1 MEKVSSGFYI
11 YGDSDNQNLMV
22 LNIELADEINPQKME
37 EAINKALL
45 IHQNIKVKLVWENNN
60 FYFEQND
67 KPFSITQKEK
77 VTLITDTNDYLFG
90 VTIKGNEFIMYMS
103 HALADGDTMS
113 PFIKCCILYYYS
125 LLGINEFDEILEQR
139 SKKYSNM
146 QKYQNPYELE
156 KLKEIK
162 LNKETVKNDN
172 LRFSDLK
179 SGRKQYVETL
189 KVSHDKLTDLARSF
203 ESDKMFTILAILAD
217 AILEIEES
225 GENVSAYIAM
235 DMKRALGIRFATHEC
250 ISHNRLCLGNDANLS
265 LEERA
270 KAYQKAWND
279 SEPQKRGLEAFRSSY
294 EIVKTFQKD
303 KIGYSKKNILYKHLC
318 DIQIM
323 NQDTF
328 SFSMM
333 TFINQHENLKKYVK
347 SLYAYGINL
356 VTDILFEIHQVGD
369 LECLTV
375 TYCEEADKYIQN
387 IVKKFDDLGILE
399 SNKKIDIPQVG
410 IDINKV
416 L

>member
-67 KPFSITQKEK
+67 KPFYITQKEK

-146 QKYQNPYELE
+146 KKYQNPYELE

-162 LNKETVKNDN
+162 INKENVKNDN

-179 SGRKQYVETL
+179 SSRKQYVET
-189 KVSHDKLTDLARSF
+189 
-203 ESDKMFTILAILAD
+203 
-217 AILEIEES
+217 
-225 GENVSAYIAM
+225 
-235 DMKRALGIRFATHEC
+235 
-250 ISHNRLCLGNDANLS
+250 
-265 LEERA
+265 
-270 KAYQKAWND
+270 
-279 SEPQKRGLEAFRSSY
+279 
-294 EIVKTFQKD
+294 
-303 KIGYSKKNILYKHLC
+303 
-318 DIQIM
+318 
-323 NQDTF
+323 
-328 SFSMM
+328 
-333 TFINQHENLKKYVK
+333 
-347 SLYAYGINL
+347 
-356 VTDILFEIHQVGD
+356 
-369 LECLTV
+369 
-375 TYCEEADKYIQN
+375 
-387 IVKKFDDLGILE
+387 
-399 SNKKIDIPQVG
+399 
-410 IDINKV
+410 
-416 L
+416 